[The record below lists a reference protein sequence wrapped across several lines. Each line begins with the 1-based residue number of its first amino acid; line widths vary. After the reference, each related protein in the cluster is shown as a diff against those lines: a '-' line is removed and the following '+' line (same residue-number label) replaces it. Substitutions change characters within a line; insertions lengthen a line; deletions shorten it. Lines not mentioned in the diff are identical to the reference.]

1 MNFCQVE
8 AFIFECIASLLFA
21 FDKFNQSNVFRK
33 LGYIVGIQKGDCAIF
48 GTTDSVSAILLLG
61 HHGIKTLFAVCMT
74 TSCQETGKVV
84 IMVLIATDCAVEL
97 RLHSKTMLLKIKV
110 YDPGKTLII
119 HQSMPIIIGPC
130 ILRFGGS

>member
-21 FDKFNQSNVFRK
+21 FDNFNQSNVFRK

-61 HHGIKTLFAVCMT
+61 HHGNQDTIRSMYDHKLSGDGEGCHYGTHCH
-74 TSCQETGKVV
+74 
-84 IMVLIATDCAVEL
+84 
-97 RLHSKTMLLKIKV
+97 RLCS
-110 YDPGKTLII
+110 
-119 HQSMPIIIGPC
+119 
-130 ILRFGGS
+130 